1 MIENKV
7 TKFHIGMRNV
17 VTALSATLCA
27 LIYMPFNRNPAFACI
42 GAVFGTGT
50 NMGTSWLYGGNRL
63 FGTIF
68 GGLVGMALFSI
79 YAQFYPEGGL
89 HPLMLL
95 LLPIGIIVMILA
107 CVYFKWPGA
116 VQPGGVMLC
125 IVLFNQSADSYV
137 MYSINRIVDTA
148 FGVLVAMG
156 VNWLLPRSRVV
167 RWMDKLNLKHRD
179 IEL

>member
-17 VTALSATLCA
+17 VTAISATLCA
-27 LIYMPFNRNPAFACI
+27 LIYMPLQRNPAFACI

-68 GGLVGMALFSI
+68 GGLIGMALFSI

-89 HPLMLL
+89 HPLMLV
-95 LLPIGIIVMILA
+95 LLPIGVMSMILL
-107 CVYFKWPGA
+107 CQIFKWPGA

-156 VNWLLPRSRVV
+156 VNYLLPRSRVV
-167 RWMDKLNLKHRD
+167 RWMDKLHLKHRD

>member
-7 TKFHIGMRNV
+7 TKFHVGMRNV
-17 VTALSATLCA
+17 ETAIAATLCA
-27 LIYMPFNRNPAFACI
+27 LLYMPFGRNPAFACI

-68 GGLVGMALFSI
+68 GGLIGMALFSV

-89 HPLMLL
+89 HPLMLA
-95 LLPIGIIVMILA
+95 LLPIGVVSMILL
-107 CVYFKWPGA
+107 CQLFKWPGA

-148 FGVLVAMG
+148 FGVLVA
-156 VNWLLPRSRVV
+156 VSINYLLPRSRVV
-167 RWMDKLNLKHRD
+167 RWMDKLHLKHRD
-179 IEL
+179 IQL